1 MSENLNNGNVYSERK
16 KINSLKVP
24 KLKEYQKVVGKEPIE
39 KLKELAESFEG
50 VKLLE
55 LNSTSYGGGVA
66 EMLKSSVPF
75 LNQFGIEDDWK
86 IMKGNDDFFN
96 VTKSIHNLLQ
106 GKKHDFTKNMED
118 IYTSCTEENVD
129 GNIIDEEYD
138 IITIHDPQPL
148 GLAKYQKKDNQ
159 KWLWRCHIDLDVD
172 VFADNKNLRKLITDL
187 ASYYDAAI
195 FSNHQYIV
203 YSWDLPK
210 FIIPP
215 YIDPLSDKNKE
226 LKEELISEILDKYH
240 IDKNKPIILQ
250 VSRFDKWKDPV
261 GLISIYKS
269 VKQKEDCQLVLVGS
283 MASDDPEGV
292 NILENVKEEIKGI
305 KDVYILLNL
314 PDVEVNAMQRA
325 ATVVVQNSIKEGFG
339 LTVTEALWKGKP
351 VVARPVGGLTLQ
363 IIPDKNGFLIH
374 GAKKR
379 ADKIVWLLR
388 NPDKA
393 EIIGKNAKE
402 FVMKRFMMPGRVYD
416 SLLTIKTMPYI
427 PNESIVSFHPWY
439 EL

>member
-1 MSENLNNGNVYSERK
+1 MSEYLNNGIVYSERK
-16 KINSLKVP
+16 KINSIKVP
-24 KLKEYQKVVGKEPIE
+24 KIKEYEKVVGKEPIE
-39 KLKELAESFEG
+39 KIKELAEYFKEIR
-50 VKLLE
+50 LLE

-75 LNQFGIEDDWK
+75 LNQIGIEDDWK

-106 GKKHDFTKNMED
+106 GKKHDFTKQMED
-118 IYTSCTEENVD
+118 IYISCTEENVND
-129 GNIIDEEYD
+129 NIIGEEYD
-138 IITIHDPQPL
+138 VITIHDPQPL
-148 GLAKYQKKDNQ
+148 GLAKYLKKENQ
-159 KWLWRCHIDLDVD
+159 KWLWRCHIDLDVE
-172 VFADNKNLRKLITDL
+172 VFADNKNLQELITKL
-187 ASYYDAAI
+187 ASHYDAAI
-195 FSNHQYIV
+195 FSNVQYIV
-203 YSWDLPK
+203 SSWDLPK
-210 FIIPP
+210 FITPP

-226 LKEELISEILDKYH
+226 LTDKYISEVLDKYN

-250 VSRFDKWKDPV
+250 VSRFDKWKDPI
-261 GLISIYKS
+261 GLISIYKTA
-269 VKQKEDCQLVLVGS
+269 KQKEECQLVLVGS

-292 NILENVKEEIKGI
+292 IILEDVKEEIKGT

-314 PDVEVNAMQRA
+314 SDVEVNAMQRA

-363 IIPDKNGFLIH
+363 IIPDKNGFLIY
-374 GAKKR
+374 GVKKR

-393 EIIGKNAKE
+393 EIVGKNAKE
-402 FVMKRFMMPGRVYD
+402 FVTKRFLMPGRVYD
-416 SLLTIKTMPYI
+416 SLLSIKTMPHI